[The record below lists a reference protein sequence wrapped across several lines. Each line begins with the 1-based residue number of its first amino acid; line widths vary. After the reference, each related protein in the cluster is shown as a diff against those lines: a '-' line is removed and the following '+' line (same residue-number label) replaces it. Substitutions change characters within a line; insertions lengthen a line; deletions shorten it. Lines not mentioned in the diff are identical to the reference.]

1 MWVDKFECGRGTIR
15 ALDLVITLNEL
26 ANVVIDTCLAKA
38 LSALVAL
45 AWVNHNVLAKT
56 TVKQR
61 VMLDRLIRR
70 LLIKTLSSI
79 NLSRC
84 KCHSS
89 LHYQRVKICNKNYLL
104 ATCILSIF
112 WHKLRLL
119 LGVFMDGVAAIVRK
133 T

>member
-1 MWVDKFECGRGTIR
+1 MWVDKFECGRRTIR

-45 AWVNHNVLAKT
+45 TWVNHNVLAKT

-89 LHYQRVKICNKNYLL
+89 LHYQR

-112 WHKLRLL
+112 WHKLRFL

>member
-1 MWVDKFECGRGTIR
+1 MWVDKFECGRGTIWT
-15 ALDLVITLNEL
+15 LDLVITLNEL

-61 VMLDRLIRR
+61 VVLDRLIRR

-79 NLSRC
+79 NLSRS

-89 LHYQRVKICNKNYLL
+89 LHYQR
-104 ATCILSIF
+104 ATCIIQIF
-112 WHKLRLL
+112 RHKLWFL
-119 LGVFMDGVAAIVRK
+119 LGILVDGVAGIVRE